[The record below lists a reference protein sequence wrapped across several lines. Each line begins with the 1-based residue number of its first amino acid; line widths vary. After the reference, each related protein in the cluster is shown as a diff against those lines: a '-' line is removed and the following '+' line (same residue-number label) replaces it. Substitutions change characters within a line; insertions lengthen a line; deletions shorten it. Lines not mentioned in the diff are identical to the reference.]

1 MPIEQIRVLVRAHA
15 RLGDAALPADDAD
28 LYRAGLSSHASV
40 NLMLAIEDEFDIEF
54 PESYLKRST
63 FESMSAIARA
73 VAAIMSEVPS
83 AF

>member
-1 MPIEQIRVLVRAHA
+1 MPIEQIRVLVRTHA
-15 RLGDAALPADDAD
+15 RLADTALPADDAD

-63 FESMSAIARA
+63 FESISAIARA
-73 VAAIMSEVPS
+73 VDAIMSEVSS

>member
-1 MPIEQIRVLVRAHA
+1 MSIEQIRVLVRAHA
-15 RLGDAALPADDAD
+15 RLVEGALPADDAD

-63 FESMSAIARA
+63 FESISAIARA
-73 VAAIMSEVPS
+73 VTTLTSEAP
-83 AF
+83 AER